1 MSYQEKK
8 SIVSMLSSAITF
20 GSYCWYVFLRYQ
32 DELFGTEV
40 NFRFWG
46 AVILILIPVSIVAK
60 IVVSI
65 VFIMINRMATR
76 EIEPSFEDELDKLIE
91 SKATRVSHYVFIFG
105 FILAMGAL
113 ALEQPPSV
121 MFVILFFSGFLSEA
135 AGLSTKLYLYR
146 RGV

>member
-8 SIVSMLSSAITF
+8 SIVSMFSSAIIF
-20 GSYCWYVFLRYQ
+20 GAYCWYVFLRYQ
-32 DELFGTEV
+32 DELFGSEV
-40 NFRFWG
+40 NYRFWG
-46 AVILILIPVSIVAK
+46 AVILILIPVSIAAK

-65 VFIMINRMATR
+65 VFIMLNRMATK

-91 SKATRVSHYVFIFG
+91 SKATRVSHYVFVFG

-113 ALEQPPSV
+113 VLEQPISV
-121 MFVILFFSGFLSEA
+121 MFVILFFAGYLSEA
-135 AGLSTKLYLYR
+135 TGLGTQLYLYR